1 MPGRAPLWGPH
12 LTSGESTSAC
22 PGAGEQQGS
31 PAAVGSE
38 AFPEAP
44 TLGATWM
51 RVVGTGL
58 LCGFISPDKYKDT
71 QPRARGQR

>member
-1 MPGRAPLWGPH
+1 M
-12 LTSGESTSAC
+12 TSGESTSAC

-44 TLGATWM
+44 KLGATWM